1 MLVSCLGNTLHWTG
15 RNGDDR
21 EATSQADTR
30 WYRPGL
36 AALRAPHFG
45 PPEGFDQM
53 ARSRA
58 RSTGQI
64 RPVSALPPGRTIITI
79 WSNLNGSYLWDRTL
93 ALA

>member
-1 MLVSCLGNTLHWTG
+1 
-15 RNGDDR
+15 
-21 EATSQADTR
+21 
-30 WYRPGL
+30 L

-64 RPVSALPPGRTIITI
+64 RPVSALPPDRTIITI
-79 WSNLNGSYLWDRTL
+79 WSNLNGMYS
-93 ALA
+93 